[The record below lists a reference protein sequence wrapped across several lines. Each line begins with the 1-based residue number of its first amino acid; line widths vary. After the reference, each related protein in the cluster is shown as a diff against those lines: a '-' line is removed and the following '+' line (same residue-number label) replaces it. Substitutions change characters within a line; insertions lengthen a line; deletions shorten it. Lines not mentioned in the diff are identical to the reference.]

1 MEVQMSAKYAV
12 IGAGAAVLLSAVAI
26 APTPAS
32 AACRGSVQGLA
43 EGTFKYPTELLSRAR
58 WRTEVRDKYGA
69 GYAFWSKAQDKST
82 RCQKEGPGDK
92 WRCVARAR
100 PCD

>member
-1 MEVQMSAKYAV
+1 MSAKYAV

-26 APTPAS
+26 APVPAS

-58 WRTEVRDKYGA
+58 WRTEVREKYGA
-69 GYAFWSKAQDKST
+69 GYAFWSKAEDKTT
-82 RCQKEGPGDK
+82 RCHKEEPGEK

-100 PCD
+100 PCN